1 MCSSWVPETGFRS
14 PISVTIA
21 KDSQEMELSVPGMS
35 IFVPLPCFCQKDFL
49 PLKSFIS

>member
-1 MCSSWVPETGFRS
+1 MCFSCVPATGFRS
-14 PISVTIA
+14 PICVTTA

-49 PLKSFIS
+49 PLKSLIP